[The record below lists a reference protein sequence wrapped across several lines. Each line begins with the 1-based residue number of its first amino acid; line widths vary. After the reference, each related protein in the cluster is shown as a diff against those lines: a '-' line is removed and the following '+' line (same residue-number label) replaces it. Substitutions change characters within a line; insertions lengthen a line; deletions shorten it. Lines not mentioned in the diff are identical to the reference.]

1 MLGELIHS
9 VLVFLEGLGYWG
21 IMLGLMLE
29 VIPSEIVLSYAGYLV
44 STGSI
49 TFWGAVAFGT
59 IGGVIAQLFIG
70 LVDTEEDLFLSD
82 MENIF

>member
-9 VLVFLEGLGYWG
+9 VLVFRRTWLLG

-49 TFWGAVAFGT
+49 TFWGLSRSV
-59 IGGVIAQLFIG
+59 QL
-70 LVDTEEDLFLSD
+70 VV
-82 MENIF
+82 